1 MIRTIILALVITVL
15 AHTSFAS
22 ENVLRTKN
30 ALQICTRSN
39 ANWVS
44 FCNGLM
50 QGYADY
56 VMLAGL
62 ACLPQGVTRTELVEL
77 FTADQI
83 LETTAYKNN
92 DAALAAASEIFAA
105 AYPC

>member
-1 MIRTIILALVITVL
+1 MRTIVVDLFVIVL
-15 AHTSFAS
+15 GHTSFAS
-22 ENVLRTKN
+22 ENVLRTQN

-62 ACLPQGVTRTELVEL
+62 ACLPQGVTRTELVKL

-83 LETTAYKNN
+83 LDTKAYKNN

>member
-1 MIRTIILALVITVL
+1 MRLVLIASLLIII
-15 AHTSFAS
+15 AHISFDS
-22 ENVLRTKN
+22 ENVFRTQN

-56 VMLAGL
+56 VMLVGL

-77 FTADQI
+77 FAADQI

-105 AYPC
+105 AYPS

>member
-1 MIRTIILALVITVL
+1 MRSVLIASLLIII

-22 ENVLRTKN
+22 ENVLRTQN

-83 LETTAYKNN
+83 LETKAYKNN
-92 DAALAAASEIFAA
+92 DASLVAASELFVA